1 MQIRKRRAFKK
12 FEPEKKRTR
21 INEFIKVPEVFVIG
35 EKGEQFGVMKTEEA
49 LAKAQEAEADL
60 VEVNPT
66 GKPPVCKIMNFGKIK
81 YEKEKAAHKQKLAN
95 KKGETKGI
103 RLTFKI
109 KGGDL
114 ETRIK
119 QAQKFIKGGNSVKI
133 DMILKGREKAHA
145 GNARE
150 VIENFIASVNVD
162 DSVKVMQAVQKQ
174 GGRFSAIIS
183 PKS

>member
-12 FEPEKKRTR
+12 YEPEKKRTR

-35 EKGEQFGVMKTEEA
+35 EHGEKFGILKTEDA
-49 LAKAQEAEADL
+49 IAKAKEVDADL

-66 GKPPVCKIMNFGKIK
+66 GKPPVCKIMNFGKVK
-81 YEKEKAAHKQKLAN
+81 YEKEKAAHKQKVAN
-95 KKGETKGI
+95 KKSETKGI

-114 ETRIK
+114 ETRVK
-119 QAQKFIKGGNSVKI
+119 QAQKFIKSGNSVKI
-133 DMILKGREKAHA
+133 EMILKGREKAHA

-150 VIENFIASVNVD
+150 VIENFIASVEED
-162 DSVKVMQAVQKQ
+162 DNLKIMQAVQKQ
-174 GGRFSAIIS
+174 GGRFSAIIA
-183 PKS
+183 PKN

>member
-1 MQIRKRRAFKK
+1 
-12 FEPEKKRTR
+12 
-21 INEFIKVPEVFVIG
+21 
-35 EKGEQFGVMKTEEA
+35 MKTEEA
-49 LAKAQEAEADL
+49 LEKAKEAEADL

-81 YEKEKAAHKQKLAN
+81 YEKEKAAHKQKIAN
-95 KKGETKGI
+95 KKSETKGI

-119 QAQKFIKGGNSVKI
+119 QAQKFIKAGNSVKI

-145 GNARE
+145 NNAMG
-150 VIENFIASVNVD
+150 VIENFIKSVDED
-162 DSVKVMQAVQKQ
+162 DNLKIMQPVQKQ
-174 GGRFSAIIS
+174 GGRFSAIIA
-183 PKS
+183 PKN